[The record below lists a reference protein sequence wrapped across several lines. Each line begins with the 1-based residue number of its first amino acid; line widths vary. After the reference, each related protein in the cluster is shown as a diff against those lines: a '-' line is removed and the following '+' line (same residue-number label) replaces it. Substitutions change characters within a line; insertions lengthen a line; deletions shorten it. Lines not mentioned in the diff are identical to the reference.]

1 MVDETALKKARSG
14 LLRLL
19 SYRQRS
25 RREAQEYLQRK
36 GFSEK
41 VIAYLLK
48 EMEQWNYID
57 DRRYAIDYTENCLR
71 RGLGPLRARRDLI
84 SRGISRNIVEEEV
97 PRQYSPEIELSLA
110 RTLLNKR
117 TGPDDDWHDIRLVR
131 RQAAY
136 LHRRGFRESIV
147 IKVIRERSNQVDH

>member
-36 GFSEK
+36 GFSDK
-41 VIAYLLK
+41 VIAFLLK
-48 EMEQWNYID
+48 EMEQWSYID
-57 DRRYAIDYTENCLR
+57 DRRYAIDYTESCLR

-84 SRGISRNIVEEEV
+84 SRGVSRDIVEEEV

-110 RTLLNKR
+110 RGLMNRR
-117 TGPDDDWHDIRLVR
+117 TCPEDDWSDMHLVR

-136 LHRRGFRESIV
+136 LQRRGFHENV
-147 IKVIRERSNQVDH
+147 VVKVIRERSSCFCD